1 MNKHKHPD
9 ISIDSNAN
17 TTNGMTL
24 ETTHSTARPTL
35 LADDADDQR
44 LLAHVHPRDWTNP
57 IAKSRYHLVVV
68 GAGTGG
74 LVTAAAAAG
83 LGARVALIERHLM
96 GGDCL
101 NVGCVPSKAVIRAAR
116 AWHEARAGTSRF
128 GAPAVTDDGD
138 FGAVMARLRRLRADL
153 SPIDGAPR
161 FRDLGIDVFLG
172 DGKFVSHDAI
182 EVGGQR
188 LTFRR
193 AVIATGARAA
203 VPPIPGLSSAPFY
216 TNESIFTLTE
226 RPHHLVVLGAGP
238 IGCELAQAFARLGT
252 RVTLINRDA
261 QLMPREDADAAAIVE
276 QSMVRD
282 GVSIAHNAT
291 VHDIEHADGS
301 TRVHLTYDAKETSLT
316 TDALLVAIGRAPNVR
331 GLQLEQAGVA
341 FNERRGVTVD
351 DRLRTSNAR
360 IYAVGDVCSSQQ
372 FTHSADFQAR
382 LVVQNALFY
391 GRGKAS
397 ALVTPR
403 VTYTSP
409 EVASIGLSE
418 RDAAAKGIAVDVVTV
433 PLHDVD
439 RARLDDETEG
449 YCRIVLARDTD
460 RIVGATLVAEHAG
473 ENIGEVALAMTSKL
487 GLSAIGR
494 TMHPYPTQGEMLR
507 KAADSWRR
515 RKLTPTV
522 KALFARYFR
531 WIR

>member
-1 MNKHKHPD
+1 
-9 ISIDSNAN
+9 
-17 TTNGMTL
+17 
-24 ETTHSTARPTL
+24 L
-35 LADDADDQR
+35 LAGDADDDR
-44 LLAHVHPRDWTNP
+44 LLSHVHPSDWTNP
-57 IAKSRYHLVVV
+57 TAKSRYHLVVI

-116 AWHEARAGTSRF
+116 AWHEARAGGERF
-128 GAPAVTDDGD
+128 GAPTAVGDGD

-172 DGKFVSHDAI
+172 DGRFVGADAVD
-182 EVGGQR
+182 VGGER

-203 VPPIPGLSSAPFY
+203 IPPIPGLSSTPYY
-216 TNESIFTLTE
+216 TNESIFTLTS
-226 RPHHLVVLGAGP
+226 RPQHLVVLGAGP

-252 RVTLINRDA
+252 HVTLINRDL

-276 QSMVRD
+276 QSMRRD
-282 GVSIAHNAT
+282 GVSIRHAT
-291 VHDIEHADGS
+291 AVQRVEHRGGETRITISTDG
-301 TRVHLTYDAKETSLT
+301 TEHLLIC
-316 TDALLVAIGRAPNVR
+316 DALLVAIGRAPNVN
-331 GLQLEQAGVA
+331 GLDLERAGVA
-341 FNERRGVTVD
+341 YDARRGVTVD
-351 DRLRTSNAR
+351 DRLRTSNAK
-360 IYAVGDVCSSQQ
+360 IFAVGDVCSSQQ

-382 LVVQNALFY
+382 LVVQNALFF

-409 EVASIGLSE
+409 EVASVGFSE
-418 RDAAAKGIAVDVVTV
+418 RDAIAKGIAVDVVTV

-439 RARLDDETEG
+439 RARLDDETDG
-449 YCRIVLARDTD
+449 FCRMVLARGTD

-522 KALFARYFR
+522 KAIFARYFR
-531 WIR
+531 WLS